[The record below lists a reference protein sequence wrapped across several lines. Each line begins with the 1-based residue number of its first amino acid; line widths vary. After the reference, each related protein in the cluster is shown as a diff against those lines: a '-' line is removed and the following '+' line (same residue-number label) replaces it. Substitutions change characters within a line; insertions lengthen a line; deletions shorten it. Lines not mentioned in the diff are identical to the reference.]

1 MGTVALTGVV
11 DHMRATSAS
20 LRRYNVPPTPSAISS
35 ISKTFA
41 RKPMAAHKQV
51 GTDVTVLQFSL
62 WYLIPCLHWLCVRV
76 LGVMAHK
83 QGGLDYSLYIGWSC
97 KADLI
102 RATHKLVCHKL
113 GSSASVLLFTRSCK
127 QELQPD
133 LDSREQGGAWEASV
147 LHVHQPV
154 VRCSHISD
162 VANARLCCGIQDA
175 RQLTP
180 SERVASNFSPLARGI
195 SPRTLEAFIPGGIKP
210 GVTGQPM
217 KVSHTCPCGESPGSP
232 RYKVIGPYEPHP
244 QNVTYILRDGIAC
257 SGSVLCSNN
266 CLILRGISVRGSPG
280 WVARSLTA
288 LEILIYCVDF
298 LHLQLC
304 N

>member
-217 KVSHTCPCGESPGSP
+217 PSEWREVDEQEEVLGVPEADGVLAATRKHMAFMPLELFDNFEYDPHTPEEWVEIGKEQGVSSRRKEM
-232 RYKVIGPYEPHP
+232 
-244 QNVTYILRDGIAC
+244 
-257 SGSVLCSNN
+257 
-266 CLILRGISVRGSPG
+266 
-280 WVARSLTA
+280 
-288 LEILIYCVDF
+288 
-298 LHLQLC
+298 
-304 N
+304 